1 MKNKRNGF
9 TLIELLAIIVILAII
24 AVITVPIILNI
35 IENSRKGAAMD
46 SAYGYKDALSKYY
59 LTKENEDVTLGM
71 NFNGKYSIENGN
83 LKRGTEEHEI
93 KIDGNI
99 PTGGNVMLE
108 NSRIILGCIEVEGYA
123 VKMENGTVTSV
134 EKGTCPPMTEEHT
147 EIIQDEPVVI
157 KDPDVVK
164 TNAKYFNPNTGAYC
178 TEEEYNANN
187 PTPNSGAYKNSGCM
201 KWYVFSENKDGT
213 VNMILDHNTTVYSR
227 WTFDGIDDEHPNVD
241 LNSDYYDGASVGIS
255 YTNSITDGTH
265 RKNASGPVSALKQLK
280 ADTNDWSSSL
290 ARSDSYTPTSGDYKY
305 TISYSGYKARLI
317 TAEEI
322 AAIVNISW
330 NNRAYY
336 LQSGSSS
343 VKPTYGNN
351 ETSTYSWLFDYTWHC
366 TDDGCVVNASDDNLT
381 SGYWTATSADGATGD
396 IHTISSW
403 YVGKTGMFSALGCNN
418 PVYNGIR
425 PVITVTPE
433 H

>member
-134 EKGTCPPMTEEHT
+134 E
-147 EIIQDEPVVI
+147 
-157 KDPDVVK
+157 
-164 TNAKYFNPNTGAYC
+164 N
-178 TEEEYNANN
+178 
-187 PTPNSGAYKNSGCM
+187 
-201 KWYVFSENKDGT
+201 
-213 VNMILDHNTTVYSR
+213 
-227 WTFDGIDDEHPNVD
+227 
-241 LNSDYYDGASVGIS
+241 
-255 YTNSITDGTH
+255 
-265 RKNASGPVSALKQLK
+265 
-280 ADTNDWSSSL
+280 
-290 ARSDSYTPTSGDYKY
+290 
-305 TISYSGYKARLI
+305 
-317 TAEEI
+317 
-322 AAIVNISW
+322 
-330 NNRAYY
+330 
-336 LQSGSSS
+336 
-343 VKPTYGNN
+343 
-351 ETSTYSWLFDYTWHC
+351 
-366 TDDGCVVNASDDNLT
+366 
-381 SGYWTATSADGATGD
+381 
-396 IHTISSW
+396 
-403 YVGKTGMFSALGCNN
+403 
-418 PVYNGIR
+418 
-425 PVITVTPE
+425 
-433 H
+433 